1 MPIPMEYQHTT
12 EDFERLLADVRDISG
27 LTTRNQV
34 YTLVQAVLLTFRR
47 RLEVTDALRFAGV
60 LPPVLRA
67 IFVADWSPEV
77 APVPFGDRADW
88 TREAQSLR
96 RHHNFAPETCIA
108 DMARALRR
116 HVDEAAFERVL
127 ATLPAG
133 AQDFWSLAPGVSDQP
148 AGDSLASSSGS
159 A

>member
-1 MPIPMEYQHTT
+1 MPMPLEYQHTT
-12 EDFERLLADVRDISG
+12 EDFERFLADARETSG

-47 RLEVTDALRFAGV
+47 RLSLTDAIRFAGV

-67 IFVADWSPEV
+67 IFVVDWDPD
-77 APVPFGDRADW
+77 APIAPFGDRAAW

-96 RHHNFAPETCIA
+96 RHHNFAPQTCIS
-108 DMARALRR
+108 DMARALRL
-116 HVDEAAFERVL
+116 HVDEAAFDAVL
-127 ATLPAG
+127 DCLPAG
-133 AQDFWSLAPGVSDQP
+133 ARDFWSVDQ
-148 AGDSLASSSGS
+148 AGGSLASSSGS